1 MMGIFIDLL
10 RQMGSL
16 IALSTSFAKK
26 WRWTFHLFLATSCLA
41 SQTMPMEATWDR
53 FPPLDEYKLIPHAA
67 QDAQLHMHNLQFP
80 PDLVPDDQG
89 HQGDTPDE
97 DGNEVLN
104 DYPQLQDPTRFPGD
118 RTFIFWRPDPF
129 NVQRPDPFGSGGPA
143 VAQEDYP
150 ICFGKLQDAFQR
162 KPQEWTEWKA
172 T

>member
-1 MMGIFIDLL
+1 
-10 RQMGSL
+10 
-16 IALSTSFAKK
+16 
-26 WRWTFHLFLATSCLA
+26 
-41 SQTMPMEATWDR
+41 MPMEATWDR

-172 T
+172 TWAMKKTLVGWFDIGDEKLPSYMGIIINHSKDPY